1 MALFGNVVSGQ
12 SQTCASAPGKQS
24 DDISKTGKG
33 ALTEEESPK
42 TTLKPLGWN
51 PYTRKDSS
59 EILHWLVEHNEYGR
73 LASHVIW
80 KKMEKEGVCRGR
92 RTWQSMKGHFR

>member
-12 SQTCASAPGKQS
+12 PAPGKQS
-24 DDISKTGKG
+24 DEISKTGKG
-33 ALTEEESPK
+33 ALTEEERPK

-51 PYTRKDSS
+51 PYTKKDSS
-59 EILHWLVEHNEYGR
+59 EIVHWLVEHNEYGR

-80 KKMEKEGVCRGR
+80 RKMEKVGVCRGR

>member
-12 SQTCASAPGKQS
+12 SQTRASAPGKQS
-24 DDISKTGKG
+24 DEISKTGKG
-33 ALTEEESPK
+33 ALTEEERPK

-51 PYTRKDSS
+51 PYTKKDSS
-59 EILHWLVEHNEYGR
+59 EIVHWLVEHNEYGR

-80 KKMEKEGVCRGR
+80 RKMEKVGVCRGR